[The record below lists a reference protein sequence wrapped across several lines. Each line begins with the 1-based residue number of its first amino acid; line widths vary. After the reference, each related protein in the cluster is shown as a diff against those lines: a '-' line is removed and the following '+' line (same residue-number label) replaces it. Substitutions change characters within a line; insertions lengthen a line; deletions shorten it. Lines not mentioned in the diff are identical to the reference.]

1 MAKKVSKRIIYNPS
15 LGKVV
20 ARGAKRS
27 RSGRFH
33 VISSISDLGKW
44 TLVSEGSIRPLRVF
58 STKNAAISFAKRSSL
73 GRRDMREVI
82 VHGQDGSIQN
92 KISFQVQD

>member
-1 MAKKVSKRIIYNPS
+1 MAKKVSKRIIYNPT
-15 LGKVV
+15 LGQVV

-44 TLVSEGSIRPLRVF
+44 TLVSEGSTRPLRVF
-58 STKNAAISFAKRSSL
+58 STKNAAISFAKRTSL
-73 GRRDMREVI
+73 GRYNGEVI

-92 KISFQVQD
+92 KISFQAQD